1 MRCRRW
7 KHFYLNQEE
16 LRAKNRV
23 PCGTPDLTCD
33 PRWMGAMHDHAV
45 RKFLN
50 QSRSIKYHWKAIVG
64 EVQLRMLL
72 IRSNEIQQCLSASF
86 WSVSDF
92 SQLITTYGNSTAL
105 PLYRSTAL
113 PLYRSTNLLCWIS
126 HTALPIHF
134 AGFLKFCLYCAFPLQ
149 KKLGMSYCTYS
160 FLCDCATLAA
170 SRMFVV
176 AVFTCFIFSLR

>member
-23 PCGTPDLTCD
+23 PCGTPDLTRD
-33 PRWMGAMHDHAV
+33 PRWMGAMHDQFGNSWTKAAV
-45 RKFLN
+45 LSTTEK
-50 QSRSIKYHWKAIVG
+50 QSLVRHN
-64 EVQLRMLL
+64 EECF
-72 IRSNEIQQCLSASF
+72 RSNEIQQCLSASF